1 MSVDA
6 AGKKF
11 CPTVKNPC
19 NARQVMLTRSICL
32 AIALAGTHVFQQ
44 GGTPRA

>member
-11 CPTVKNPC
+11 CPTAVHLC
-19 NARQVMLTRSICL
+19 NVRQVMLTRSICL